1 MLDGEST
8 VKDEDTLKAED
19 TLDAAQAEDTLEAER
34 EELVVGFEGEETEPG
49 GEGEGDDEDQNNL
62 NSPPIR
68 ALRAAKKEA
77 ERQAK
82 EAKRE
87 LARLRAEKAEAEAPP
102 PERPRIEDY
111 DFDHEKHDAAV
122 DAWHAGK
129 AERDAK
135 AKAKAEAEAAKL
147 QAVKAKYDTYHQ
159 AKASLPVPDFKES
172 EDAVVNAFT
181 LGQQTAII
189 QHIKNP
195 AQFAYALGK
204 SDKLDELAKLGETPE
219 FLVEL
224 IRLEGKLKVET
235 RKLAPESKMPGTAA
249 GGAQGTAANIEKLRK
264 QAQATGD
271 YTAYF
276 AAKKKAE
283 AAGNK
288 T

>member
-1 MLDGEST
+1 MLDGEGT
-8 VKDEDTLKAED
+8 VKDEDTMKAED
-19 TLDAAQAEDTLEAER
+19 TLEAAKGEDTLEAER
-34 EELVVGFEGEETEPG
+34 EELIVGFEGEEAEPG
-49 GEGEGDDEDQNNL
+49 GEGDDEDPNNL
-62 NSPPIR
+62 SSPPIR

-87 LARLRAEKAEAEAPP
+87 LARLLAERAEAEAPP

-111 DFDHEKHDAAV
+111 DWDHEKHDAAV

-135 AKAKAEAEAAKL
+135 AKAKAEAEEAKMQAAK
-147 QAVKAKYDTYHQ
+147 AKADAYHEAKAKL
-159 AKASLPVPDFKES
+159 AVPDFKEA
-172 EDAVVNAFT
+172 EDAVVSAFS
-181 LGQQTAII
+181 LRQQQAII

-224 IRLEGKLKVET
+224 IRLEGKLRVET
-235 RKLAPESKMPGTAA
+235 RKFAPESKMPGTAA
-249 GGAQGTAANIEKLRK
+249 GGGGSLRAQYERAAKEAERTGNRTEVIRLKNLLRK
-264 QAQATGD
+264 
-271 YTAYF
+271 
-276 AAKKKAE
+276 
-283 AAGNK
+283 AGQEV
-288 T
+288 